1 LTNFWS
7 RTPSKQ
13 KQIFWRNVMNPTRE
27 NERPVP
33 PPPPVLNVAREK
45 EEQLQREQASKA
57 EQSHQNSGGVD
68 VSTIVKDAA
77 PIVEGII
84 AAL

>member
-1 LTNFWS
+1 MTLFKGQQVS
-7 RTPSKQ
+7 IDKLL
-13 KQIFWRNVMNPTRE
+13 VE
-27 NERPVP
+27 NAE
-33 PPPPVLNVAREK
+33 
-45 EEQLQREQASKA
+45 QREQASKA
-57 EQSHQNSGGVD
+57 EHSHQNSGGVD